1 MLIITAPGQGAQTP
15 GFLAPWLEL
24 PGVAERLGAASELAG
39 CDLIRFGT
47 TASADEI
54 KDTAVAQPLLVA
66 AAIVAA
72 AALSDPALPGGVPA
86 EAPADAAAGHSVG
99 ELAAGVIG
107 GVLTADDAMRLVA
120 VRGRAMAAA
129 AATEPTGMTA
139 VLGGD
144 QEAVLAT
151 IARHGLTPANVNGA
165 GQIVAA
171 GTLAELE
178 AFAAD
183 PPGGTRLR
191 PLQVAGAFHTRHMAP
206 AVAALRDAA
215 ADVTVTD
222 PALTLLSDAD
232 GAAVTTGKEWLERIV
247 AQVAA
252 PVRWDLCMQTM
263 ADLGVTALIELP
275 PAGTLTGLARR
286 TLPGV
291 TQLAIKTP
299 EQLDAARDLIAEHLA
314 EPDAHA
320 HDHLPEWRLIVA
332 PASGT
337 FRSPPVRR
345 SRGER
350 DRHGLRGRGQGAG
363 RQRPVS
369 RRHRPG
375 HRGHLQHRGV
385 DTERLRGGRAPAR
398 HRLARRLR
406 PQRRLRRLLLRDGQ
420 RLRRDPGGHRPAR
433 AGHRVGEDDRLGR
446 PHGPVHL
453 HHLRRRGRRR
463 RGRAGRGRRA
473 AGHRPRR
480 LGQRR
485 GHGGEDHHRRP
496 QLVPAAGGPGGVPL
510 DHYDPAPD
518 RGAGL
523 RAGRRRGERAV
534 RVRPAPGEP
543 ADHRGHRAQARRTP
557 RARGGRHRACGQ
569 HVVGLDPAGPV
580 PDGRARGGQ
589 IGITGPAA
597 RVRRGD
603 VLRGA
608 GDHGTLAAPSPPLDT
623 ADPAPGPQ
631 TFTNT

>member
-72 AALSDPALPGGVPA
+72 SALSDPAPSGSALSGSALPGGVPGG
-86 EAPADAAAGHSVG
+86 APADAAAGHSVG

-129 AATEPTGMTA
+129 AAAEPTGMTA

-144 QEAVLAT
+144 QEVVLAA

-183 PPGGTRLR
+183 PPGGARLR

-222 PALTLLSDAD
+222 PAMTLLSDAD

-252 PVRWDLCMQTM
+252 PVRWDLCMRTM

-286 TLPGV
+286 ALPGV
-291 TQLAIKTP
+291 AQLALKTP
-299 EQLDAARDLIAEHLA
+299 DQLGAARELIAEHLA
-314 EPDAHA
+314 EPDGHG
-320 HDHLPEWRLIVA
+320 HGHLPEWRLIVS

-337 FRSPPVRR
+337 FRSPTARAEGATAALTADLGTVVA
-345 SRGER
+345 RGAER
-350 DRHGLRGRGQGAG
+350 TVAAPWTVESAEIIEWLVEDGD
-363 RQRPVS
+363 PVS
-369 RRHRPG
+369 
-375 HRGHLQHRGV
+375 
-385 DTERLRGGRAPAR
+385 E
-398 HRLARRLR
+398 
-406 PQRRLRRLLLRDGQ
+406 GQ
-420 RLRRDPGGHRPAR
+420 
-433 AGHRVGEDDRLGR
+433 
-446 PHGPVHL
+446 
-453 HHLRRRGRRR
+453 
-463 RGRAGRGRRA
+463 
-473 AGHRPRR
+473 
-480 LGQRR
+480 
-485 GHGGEDHHRRP
+485 
-496 QLVPAAGGPGGVPL
+496 PL
-510 DHYDPAPD
+510 
-518 RGAGL
+518 
-523 RAGRRRGERAV
+523 V
-534 RVRPAPGEP
+534 RV
-543 ADHRGHRAQARRTP
+543 QLP
-557 RARGGRHRACGQ
+557 RE
-569 HVVGLDPAGPV
+569 
-580 PDGRARGGQ
+580 
-589 IGITGPAA
+589 
-597 RVRRGD
+597 
-603 VLRGA
+603 GA
-608 GDHGTLAAPSPPLDT
+608 
-623 ADPAPGPQ
+623 
-631 TFTNT
+631 